1 MEYDEMIGELQMDMF
16 TESEK
21 CVEEDAKI
29 KERILEI
36 QQLKSHIDKKQLT
49 EHKLTAL
56 KKQMKELEDAVKSA
70 EKYNNNESN
79 TNESN
84 KYTEMYKQK
93 IETIKQMIQY
103 KLPEEDLPI
112 INKLEKLI
120 ADQDES
126 IMYVKRC
133 KFNEKEIKMI
143 ESYKKEL
150 IKSMQMT
157 APGRSSKSVAP
168 KSVAPKYKN
177 TTIKNKMVSLNKTL
191 SQKKSFNPDE
201 LYSQIVKEPPTWFVL
216 YKLSKIQKA
225 YRLHISTI
233 ALAFL
238 RYTDENELNDKQI
251 YSMLVKTVM
260 SYMSDADM
268 KIIYG
273 ILKKNLKQS
282 ISFSLEHLNVKR
294 RCETFYK
301 LIKEK
306 YDTSLVIVSVIEPR
320 QYHHTYD
327 IYYIVNKLNA
337 LVKDKGEHISEYIIK
352 FVNKDD
358 RSETHEI
365 TVSYHPMNGQFLQ
378 IHHMRP
384 VSEFLVY
391 LATCFSVELNLD
403 MSFMNSDYLTTNV
416 DILNS
421 FNFEKNTNDDGD
433 FYYIDVK
440 TAIEFILSST
450 QK

>member
-1 MEYDEMIGELQMDMF
+1 
-16 TESEK
+16 
-21 CVEEDAKI
+21 
-29 KERILEI
+29 
-36 QQLKSHIDKKQLT
+36 
-49 EHKLTAL
+49 
-56 KKQMKELEDAVKSA
+56 
-70 EKYNNNESN
+70 
-79 TNESN
+79 
-84 KYTEMYKQK
+84 
-93 IETIKQMIQY
+93 
-103 KLPEEDLPI
+103 
-112 INKLEKLI
+112 
-120 ADQDES
+120 
-126 IMYVKRC
+126 
-133 KFNEKEIKMI
+133 
-143 ESYKKEL
+143 
-150 IKSMQMT
+150 
-157 APGRSSKSVAP
+157 
-168 KSVAPKYKN
+168 
-177 TTIKNKMVSLNKTL
+177 
-191 SQKKSFNPDE
+191 
-201 LYSQIVKEPPTWFVL
+201 
-216 YKLSKIQKA
+216 
-225 YRLHISTI
+225 
-233 ALAFL
+233 
-238 RYTDENELNDKQI
+238 
-251 YSMLVKTVM
+251 MLVKTVM

-378 IHHMRP
+378 IHYMRP

-403 MSFMNSDYLTTNV
+403 MAFMNSDYPNTNV

-450 QK
+450 QKID